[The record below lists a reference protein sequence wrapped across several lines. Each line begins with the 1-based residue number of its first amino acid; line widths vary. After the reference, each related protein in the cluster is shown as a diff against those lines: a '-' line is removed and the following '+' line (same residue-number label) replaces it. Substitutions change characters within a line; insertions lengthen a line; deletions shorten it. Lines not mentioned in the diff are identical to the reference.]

1 MNSTLAVLLSLS
13 FFASLLRLGF
23 CSKPWDL
30 LIFSQNWPTSVC
42 DKWMQG
48 RGHSCREYPNNIWT
62 VHGIWPTKLGT
73 VGPGFCDN
81 YNPFDANGLKKI
93 ENELDYYWTPIHVQ
107 GPKTH
112 FWSHEWTKHGT
123 CATSISQLSTQAK
136 YFSQGL
142 EWAKNY
148 NMYNILGAAGI
159 APGHEY
165 TVQNIRNGI
174 KSVLNKNPQILC
186 YTNKKRQTSLLEV
199 RLCFDKSLTLVDCD
213 GTAVGK
219 GSGNLLTNCRS
230 NWVLYPQAS

>member
-1 MNSTLAVLLSLS
+1 M
-13 FFASLLRLGF
+13 
-23 CSKPWDL
+23 
-30 LIFSQNWPTSVC
+30 
-42 DKWMQG
+42 
-48 RGHSCREYPNNIWT
+48 
-62 VHGIWPTKLGT
+62 GT

-81 YNPFDANGLKKI
+81 HNPFDANGLKKI

-123 CATSISQLSTQAK
+123 CATSINQLSTQAK

-142 EWAKNY
+142 EWGKNY

-186 YTNKKRQTSLLEV
+186 YTNKK
-199 RLCFDKSLTLVDCD
+199 
-213 GTAVGK
+213 
-219 GSGNLLTNCRS
+219 
-230 NWVLYPQAS
+230 